1 MSDNINWNETAI
13 YDFLRFE
20 HKPERQ
26 AAYDDRNLTKLTKAG
41 LVQRNEDRYSW
52 KLTQKGEKELAD
64 IRQHFDSG
72 KLSEL
77 PLTLRH
83 YYFDW
88 GEYDIHNL
96 PVNAL
101 SQVALR
107 DRSAEIRRKAV
118 ELLDKYDK
126 LDKETSNALS
136 YDKDWWVRY
145 FAAKKAD
152 VCNFFKED
160 DVRVVKNVISN
171 HDVDKECLSH
181 WLESPY
187 SGIRVQ
193 AALLSDE
200 AEVDEVFE
208 RLEPQDVAR
217 VLAVKPQWANR
228 EIILKAWDAA
238 DERERRELVENMRD
252 MPDSFINQAFK
263 GEARWT
269 LRVRMED
276 YRKAVRQVLELGA
289 MFSEDSEIRRKIWER
304 AKREI

>member
-1 MSDNINWNETAI
+1 MSDTISWNETAV
-13 YDFLRFE
+13 YEFMRFE
-20 HKPERQ
+20 REPERRVFP
-26 AAYDDRNLTKLTKAG
+26 DRDITKLAKAG
-41 LVQRNEDRYSW
+41 LIQENETGDW
-52 KLTQKGEKELAD
+52 TLTQTGEDELAN

-77 PLTLRH
+77 PMKVRN

-88 GEYDIHNL
+88 GEYDSKNL

-107 DRSAEIRRKAV
+107 DRSAEIRRKAAK
-118 ELLDKYDK
+118 LLDKYDK

-136 YDKDWWVRY
+136 HDKDWEVRY
-145 FAAKKAD
+145 VAARKAD
-152 VCNFFKED
+152 IHNFFEED
-160 DVRVVKNVISN
+160 DVRVVKNVICY

-187 SGIRVQ
+187 GGIRVQ
-193 AALLSDE
+193 AALLSDDSE
-200 AEVDEVFE
+200 LDEVFE
-208 RLEPQDVAR
+208 RLEPEDVAS
-217 VLAVKPQWANR
+217 VLDVKPRWATR
-228 EIILKAWDAA
+228 EIIMKAWETA
-238 DERERRELVENMRD
+238 DGWERRELVENMRD

-269 LRVRMED
+269 LRLRMED

-304 AKREI
+304 AEREI

>member
-1 MSDNINWNETAI
+1 MSDTINWNETAV
-13 YDFLRFE
+13 YEFMRFE
-20 HKPERQ
+20 REPERRVFP
-26 AAYDDRNLTKLTKAG
+26 DRDITKLAKAG
-41 LVQRNEDRYSW
+41 LIQENETGDW
-52 KLTQKGEKELAD
+52 TLTQTGEDELAN
-64 IRQHFDSG
+64 IRQHFNSG

-77 PLTLRH
+77 PMKVRN

-88 GEYDIHNL
+88 GEYDSKNL

-107 DRSAEIRRKAV
+107 DRSAEIRRKAAK
-118 ELLDKYDK
+118 LLDKYDK

-136 YDKDWWVRY
+136 HDKDWEVRY
-145 FAAKKAD
+145 VAARKAD
-152 VCNFFKED
+152 IHNFFEED
-160 DVRVVKNVISN
+160 DVRVVKNVIRY

-187 SGIRVQ
+187 GGIRIQ
-193 AALLSDE
+193 AALLSDDS
-200 AEVDEVFE
+200 EVNEVFE
-208 RLEPQDVAR
+208 RLEPEDVAR
-217 VLAVKPQWANR
+217 VLGAKPRWATR
-228 EIILKAWDAA
+228 EIIMKAWEAA
-238 DERERRELVENMRD
+238 DGWERRELVENMRD

-269 LRVRMED
+269 LRLRMED

-304 AKREI
+304 AEREI

>member
-1 MSDNINWNETAI
+1 MSDTINWNETAV
-13 YDFLRFE
+13 YEFMRFE
-20 HKPERQ
+20 REPERRVFP
-26 AAYDDRNLTKLTKAG
+26 DRDITKLAKAG
-41 LVQRNEDRYSW
+41 LIQENETGDW
-52 KLTQKGEKELAD
+52 TLTQTGEDELAN
-64 IRQHFDSG
+64 IRQHFNSG

-77 PLTLRH
+77 PMKVRN

-88 GEYDIHNL
+88 GEYDSKNL

-107 DRSAEIRRKAV
+107 DRSAEIRRKAAK
-118 ELLDKYDK
+118 LLDKYDK

-136 YDKDWWVRY
+136 HDKDWEVRY
-145 FAAKKAD
+145 VAARKAD
-152 VCNFFKED
+152 IHNFFEED

-187 SGIRVQ
+187 GGIRVQ
-193 AALLSDE
+193 AALLSDDS
-200 AEVDEVFE
+200 EVDEVFE
-208 RLEPQDVAR
+208 RLEPEDVAR
-217 VLAVKPQWANR
+217 VLNIKPRWATR
-228 EIILKAWDAA
+228 EIIMKAWEAA
-238 DERERRELVENMRD
+238 DGWERRELVENMRD

-263 GEARWT
+263 GETRWT
-269 LRVRMED
+269 LRLRMED

-304 AKREI
+304 AEREI

>member
-13 YDFLRFE
+13 CDFLRFE
-20 HKPERQ
+20 HKPELQ
-26 AAYDDRNLTKLTKAG
+26 AAYDDRNLTKLANAG
-41 LVQRNEDRYSW
+41 LVQRNEERHTW
-52 KLTQKGEKELAD
+52 TLTQKGEKKLAD
-64 IRQHFDSG
+64 IRQHFNSG

-88 GEYDIHNL
+88 SEYDSKNL

-101 SQVALR
+101 YQVAMQ
-107 DRSAEIRRKAV
+107 DKSAEIRRKTA

-136 YDKDWWVRY
+136 HDKDWEVRY
-145 FAAKKAD
+145 VAAKKAD
-152 VCNFFKED
+152 VHNFFKED
-160 DVRVVKNVISN
+160 DVRVVKNVIGN
-171 HDVDKECLSH
+171 HDVDKDCLSH
-181 WLESPY
+181 WLKSPY
-187 SGIRVQ
+187 GGIRVQ
-193 AALLSDE
+193 AALLSDDS
-200 AEVDEVFE
+200 EVDEVFE
-208 RLEPQDVAR
+208 RLEPEDVAR
-217 VLAVKPQWANR
+217 VLGAKPRWATR
-228 EIILKAWDAA
+228 EIIMKAWGAA
-238 DERERRELVENMRD
+238 DGWERRELVENMRD

-269 LRVRMED
+269 LRLRMED

>member
-1 MSDNINWNETAI
+1 MSDTINWNETAI
-13 YDFLRFE
+13 CDFLHFE
-20 HKPERQ
+20 YKELQ
-26 AAYDDRNLTKLTKAG
+26 AAYDDRNLTKLANAG
-41 LVQRNEDRYSW
+41 LVQRNEERHTW
-52 KLTQKGEKELAD
+52 TLTQKGEKELAD

-77 PLTLRH
+77 PLTLRN

-88 GEYDIHNL
+88 GKYDIHNL

-101 SQVALR
+101 SQVAMR

-118 ELLDKYDK
+118 ELLDEYDK

-136 YDKDWWVRY
+136 HDKDWKVRY
-145 FAAKKAD
+145 IAARKAD

-171 HDVDKECLSH
+171 HDVDKDCLSH

-187 SGIRVQ
+187 GGIRVQ
-193 AALLSDE
+193 AALLSDDS
-200 AEVDEVFE
+200 EVDEVFE
-208 RLEPQDVAR
+208 RLEPEDVAR
-217 VLAVKPQWANR
+217 VLNIKPRWATR
-228 EIILKAWDAA
+228 EIIMKAWEAA
-238 DERERRELVENMRD
+238 DGWERRELVENMRD

-263 GEARWT
+263 GETRWT
-269 LRVRMED
+269 LRLRMED

-304 AKREI
+304 AEREI

>member
-1 MSDNINWNETAI
+1 MSDTINWNETAV
-13 YDFLRFE
+13 YEFMRFE
-20 HKPERQ
+20 REPERRVFP
-26 AAYDDRNLTKLTKAG
+26 DRDITKLAKAG
-41 LVQRNEDRYSW
+41 LIQENETGDW
-52 KLTQKGEKELAD
+52 TLTQTGEDELAN
-64 IRQHFDSG
+64 IRQHFNSG

-77 PLTLRH
+77 PMKVRN

-88 GEYDIHNL
+88 GEYDSKNL

-107 DRSAEIRRKAV
+107 DRSAEIRRKAAK
-118 ELLDKYDK
+118 LLDKYDK

-136 YDKDWWVRY
+136 HDKDWEVRY
-145 FAAKKAD
+145 VAARKAD
-152 VCNFFKED
+152 IHNFFEED
-160 DVRVVKNVISN
+160 DVRVVKNVIRY

-187 SGIRVQ
+187 GGIRIQ
-193 AALLSDE
+193 AALLSDDS
-200 AEVDEVFE
+200 EVDEVFE
-208 RLEPQDVAR
+208 RLEPEDVTR
-217 VLAVKPQWANR
+217 VLDVKPQWATR
-228 EIILKAWDAA
+228 EIIMKAWEAA
-238 DERERRELVENMRD
+238 DGWERCELVENMRD

-304 AKREI
+304 AEREI

>member
-1 MSDNINWNETAI
+1 MSDTINWNETAV
-13 YDFLRFE
+13 YEFMRFE
-20 HKPERQ
+20 REPERRVFP
-26 AAYDDRNLTKLTKAG
+26 DRDITKLAKAG
-41 LVQRNEDRYSW
+41 LIQENETGDW
-52 KLTQKGEKELAD
+52 TLTQTGEDELAN
-64 IRQHFDSG
+64 IRQHFNSG

-77 PLTLRH
+77 PMKVRN

-88 GEYDIHNL
+88 GEYDSKNL

-107 DRSAEIRRKAV
+107 DRSAEIRRKAAK
-118 ELLDKYDK
+118 LLDKYDK

-136 YDKDWWVRY
+136 HDKDWEVRY
-145 FAAKKAD
+145 VAARKAD
-152 VCNFFKED
+152 IHNFFEED
-160 DVRVVKNVISN
+160 DVRVFKNVIRY

-187 SGIRVQ
+187 GGIRIQ
-193 AALLSDE
+193 AALLSDDS
-200 AEVDEVFE
+200 EVDEVFE
-208 RLEPQDVAR
+208 RLEPEDVTR
-217 VLAVKPQWANR
+217 VLDVKPQWATR
-228 EIILKAWDAA
+228 EIIMKAWEAA
-238 DERERRELVENMRD
+238 DGWERRELVENMRD

-304 AKREI
+304 AEREI

>member
-1 MSDNINWNETAI
+1 MSDTINWNETAV
-13 YDFLRFE
+13 YEFMRFE
-20 HKPERQ
+20 REPERRVFP
-26 AAYDDRNLTKLTKAG
+26 DRDITKLAKAG
-41 LVQRNEDRYSW
+41 LIQENETGDW
-52 KLTQKGEKELAD
+52 TLTQTGEDELAN
-64 IRQHFDSG
+64 IRQHFNSG

-77 PLTLRH
+77 PMKVRN

-88 GEYDIHNL
+88 GEYDSKNL

-107 DRSAEIRRKAV
+107 DRSAEIRRKAAK
-118 ELLDKYDK
+118 LLDKYDK

-136 YDKDWWVRY
+136 HDKDWEVRY
-145 FAAKKAD
+145 VVARKAD
-152 VCNFFKED
+152 IHNFFEED
-160 DVRVVKNVISN
+160 DVRVVKNVIRY

-187 SGIRVQ
+187 SGIRIQ
-193 AALLSDE
+193 AALLSDDS
-200 AEVDEVFE
+200 EVDEVFE
-208 RLEPQDVAR
+208 RLEPEDVTR
-217 VLAVKPQWANR
+217 VLGAKPRWATR
-228 EIILKAWDAA
+228 EIIMKAWEAA
-238 DERERRELVENMRD
+238 DGWERRELVENMRD

-269 LRVRMED
+269 LRLRMED

-304 AKREI
+304 AEREI

>member
-1 MSDNINWNETAI
+1 MSDNINWNETAV
-13 YDFLRFE
+13 YEFMRFE
-20 HKPERQ
+20 REPERRVFP
-26 AAYDDRNLTKLTKAG
+26 DRDITKLAKAG
-41 LVQRNEDRYSW
+41 LIQENETGDW
-52 KLTQKGEKELAD
+52 TLTQTGEDELAN
-64 IRQHFDSG
+64 IRQHFNSG

-77 PLTLRH
+77 PMKVRN

-88 GEYDIHNL
+88 GEYDSKNL

-107 DRSAEIRRKAV
+107 DRSAEIRRKAAK
-118 ELLDKYDK
+118 LLDKYDK

-136 YDKDWWVRY
+136 RDKDWEVRY
-145 FAAKKAD
+145 VAARKAD
-152 VCNFFKED
+152 VCNFFEED
-160 DVRVVKNVISN
+160 DVRVVKNVIRY

-187 SGIRVQ
+187 GGIRIQ
-193 AALLSDE
+193 AALLSDDS
-200 AEVDEVFE
+200 EVDEVFE
-208 RLEPQDVAR
+208 RLEPQDVAS
-217 VLAVKPQWANR
+217 VLGAKPRWATR
-228 EIILKAWDAA
+228 EIIMKAWETA
-238 DERERRELVENMRD
+238 DGWERRELVENMRD

-269 LRVRMED
+269 LRLRMED

-304 AKREI
+304 AEREI

>member
-1 MSDNINWNETAI
+1 MSDNINWTETAI

-26 AAYDDRNLTKLTKAG
+26 AAYDDRNLTKLANAG
-41 LVQRNEDRYSW
+41 LVQRNEERHTW
-52 KLTQKGEKELAD
+52 TLTQKGEKKLAD

-77 PLTLRH
+77 PLTFRR

-88 GEYDIHNL
+88 GEYDSKNL

-101 SQVALR
+101 FQVALR
-107 DRSAEIRRKAV
+107 DKSAEIRRKAV

-136 YDKDWWVRY
+136 HDKDWKVRY
-145 FAAKKAD
+145 IAARKAD
-152 VCNFFKED
+152 VHNFFKEE
-160 DVRVVKNVISN
+160 DVDVVKNVISN

-181 WLESPY
+181 WLESPCG
-187 SGIRVQ
+187 GIRVQ

-200 AEVDEVFE
+200 AEVGEVFE

-217 VLAVKPQWANR
+217 VLAVKPRWATR
-228 EIILKAWDAA
+228 EIIMKAWEAA
-238 DERERRELVENMRD
+238 DGWERRELVENMRD
-252 MPDSFINQAFK
+252 MPDSFIDQAFK

-269 LRVRMED
+269 LRLRMED

-304 AKREI
+304 AEREI

>member
-1 MSDNINWNETAI
+1 MSDTINWNETAV
-13 YDFLRFE
+13 YEFMRFE
-20 HKPERQ
+20 REPERRVFP
-26 AAYDDRNLTKLTKAG
+26 DRDITKLAKAG
-41 LVQRNEDRYSW
+41 LIQENETGDW
-52 KLTQKGEKELAD
+52 TLTQTGEDELAN
-64 IRQHFDSG
+64 IRQHFNSG

-77 PLTLRH
+77 PMKVRN

-88 GEYDIHNL
+88 GEYDSKNL

-107 DRSAEIRRKAV
+107 DRSAEIRRKAAK
-118 ELLDKYDK
+118 LLDKYDK

-136 YDKDWWVRY
+136 HDKDWEVRY
-145 FAAKKAD
+145 VAARKAD
-152 VCNFFKED
+152 IHNFFEED
-160 DVRVVKNVISN
+160 DVRVVKNVIRY

-187 SGIRVQ
+187 GGIRVQ
-193 AALLSDE
+193 AALLSD
-200 AEVDEVFE
+200 DSEVFE
-208 RLEPQDVAR
+208 RLEPQDVAS
-217 VLAVKPQWANR
+217 VLDVKPRWATR
-228 EIILKAWDAA
+228 EIIMKAWETA
-238 DERERRELVENMRD
+238 DGWERRELVENMRD

-269 LRVRMED
+269 LRLRMED

-304 AKREI
+304 AEREI

>member
-1 MSDNINWNETAI
+1 MSDTISWNETAV
-13 YDFLRFE
+13 YEFMRFE
-20 HKPERQ
+20 REPERRVFP
-26 AAYDDRNLTKLTKAG
+26 DRDITKLAKAG
-41 LVQRNEDRYSW
+41 LIQENETGDW
-52 KLTQKGEKELAD
+52 TLTQTGEDELAN

-77 PLTLRH
+77 PMKVRN

-88 GEYDIHNL
+88 GEYDSKNL

-107 DRSAEIRRKAV
+107 DRSAEIRRKAAK
-118 ELLDKYDK
+118 LLDKYDK

-136 YDKDWWVRY
+136 HDKDWEVRY
-145 FAAKKAD
+145 VAARKAD
-152 VCNFFKED
+152 IHNFFEED
-160 DVRVVKNVISN
+160 DVRVVKNVIRY

-187 SGIRVQ
+187 GGIRVQ
-193 AALLSDE
+193 AALLSDDSE
-200 AEVDEVFE
+200 LDEVFE
-208 RLEPQDVAR
+208 RLEPEDVAS
-217 VLAVKPQWANR
+217 VLDVKPRWATR
-228 EIILKAWDAA
+228 EIIMKAWETA
-238 DERERRELVENMRD
+238 DGWERRELVENMRD

-269 LRVRMED
+269 LRLRMED

-304 AKREI
+304 AEREI

>member
-1 MSDNINWNETAI
+1 MSDNINWNETAV
-13 YDFLRFE
+13 YEFMRFE
-20 HKPERQ
+20 REPERRVFP
-26 AAYDDRNLTKLTKAG
+26 DRDITKLAKAG
-41 LVQRNEDRYSW
+41 LIQENETGDW
-52 KLTQKGEKELAD
+52 TLTQTGEDELAN
-64 IRQHFDSG
+64 IRQHFNSG

-77 PLTLRH
+77 PMKVRN

-88 GEYDIHNL
+88 GEYDSKNL

-107 DRSAEIRRKAV
+107 DRSAEIRRKAAK
-118 ELLDKYDK
+118 LLDKYDK

-136 YDKDWWVRY
+136 HDKDWEVRY
-145 FAAKKAD
+145 VAARKAD
-152 VCNFFKED
+152 IHNFFEED
-160 DVRVVKNVISN
+160 DVRVVKNVIRY

-187 SGIRVQ
+187 GGIRIQ
-193 AALLSDE
+193 AALLSDDS
-200 AEVDEVFE
+200 EVDEVFE
-208 RLEPQDVAR
+208 RLEPEDVTR
-217 VLAVKPQWANR
+217 VLDVKPQWATR
-228 EIILKAWDAA
+228 EIIMKAWEAA
-238 DERERRELVENMRD
+238 DGWERRELVENMRD

-276 YRKAVRQVLELGA
+276 YRKAVRQVLELGT

-304 AKREI
+304 AEREI

>member
-1 MSDNINWNETAI
+1 MSDTINWNETAV
-13 YDFLRFE
+13 YEFMRFE
-20 HKPERQ
+20 REPERRVFP
-26 AAYDDRNLTKLTKAG
+26 DRDITKLAKAG
-41 LVQRNEDRYSW
+41 LIQENETGDW
-52 KLTQKGEKELAD
+52 TLTQTGEDELAN
-64 IRQHFDSG
+64 IRQHFNSG

-77 PLTLRH
+77 PMKVRN

-88 GEYDIHNL
+88 GEYDSKNL

-107 DRSAEIRRKAV
+107 DRSAEIRRKAAK
-118 ELLDKYDK
+118 LLDKYDK

-136 YDKDWWVRY
+136 HDKDWEVRY
-145 FAAKKAD
+145 VAARKAD
-152 VCNFFKED
+152 IHNFFEEN
-160 DVRVVKNVISN
+160 DVRVVKNVIRY

-187 SGIRVQ
+187 GGIRIQ
-193 AALLSDE
+193 AALLSDDS
-200 AEVDEVFE
+200 EVDEVFE
-208 RLEPQDVAR
+208 RLEPEDVTR
-217 VLAVKPQWANR
+217 VLDVKPQWATR
-228 EIILKAWDAA
+228 EIIMKAWEAA
-238 DERERRELVENMRD
+238 DGWERRELVENMRD

-276 YRKAVRQVLELGA
+276 YRKAVRQVLELGT

-304 AKREI
+304 AEREI

>member
-1 MSDNINWNETAI
+1 MSDINWNETAV
-13 YDFLRFE
+13 YEFMRFE
-20 HKPERQ
+20 REPERRVFP
-26 AAYDDRNLTKLTKAG
+26 DRDITKLAKAG
-41 LVQRNEDRYSW
+41 LIQENETGDW
-52 KLTQKGEKELAD
+52 TLTQTGEDELAN
-64 IRQHFDSG
+64 IRQHFNSG

-77 PLTLRH
+77 PMKVRN

-88 GEYDIHNL
+88 GEYDSKNL

-107 DRSAEIRRKAV
+107 DRSAEIRRKAAK
-118 ELLDKYDK
+118 LLDKYDK

-136 YDKDWWVRY
+136 HDKDWEVRY
-145 FAAKKAD
+145 VAARKAD
-152 VCNFFKED
+152 IHNFFEED
-160 DVRVVKNVISN
+160 DVRVVKNVIRY

-187 SGIRVQ
+187 GGIRIQ
-193 AALLSDE
+193 AALLSDDS
-200 AEVDEVFE
+200 EVDEVFE
-208 RLEPQDVAR
+208 RLEPEDVTR
-217 VLAVKPQWANR
+217 VLDVKPQWATR
-228 EIILKAWDAA
+228 EIIMKAWEAA
-238 DERERRELVENMRD
+238 DGWERRELVENMRD

-269 LRVRMED
+269 LRLRMED

-304 AKREI
+304 AEREI

>member
-1 MSDNINWNETAI
+1 MSDTISWNETAV
-13 YDFLRFE
+13 YEFMRFE
-20 HKPERQ
+20 REPERRVFP
-26 AAYDDRNLTKLTKAG
+26 DRDITKLAKAG
-41 LVQRNEDRYSW
+41 LIQENETGDW
-52 KLTQKGEKELAD
+52 TLTQTGEDELAN

-77 PLTLRH
+77 PMKVRN

-88 GEYDIHNL
+88 GEYDSKNL

-107 DRSAEIRRKAV
+107 DRSAEIRRKAAK
-118 ELLDKYDK
+118 LLDKYDK

-136 YDKDWWVRY
+136 HDKDWEVRY
-145 FAAKKAD
+145 VAARKAD
-152 VCNFFKED
+152 IHNFFEED
-160 DVRVVKNVISN
+160 DVRVVKNVIRY
-171 HDVDKECLSH
+171 HDVDKECLFH

-187 SGIRVQ
+187 GGIRVQ
-193 AALLSDE
+193 AALLSDDSE
-200 AEVDEVFE
+200 LDEVFE
-208 RLEPQDVAR
+208 RLEPEDVAS
-217 VLAVKPQWANR
+217 VLDVKPRWATR
-228 EIILKAWDAA
+228 EIIMKAWETA
-238 DERERRELVENMRD
+238 DGWERRELVENMRD

-269 LRVRMED
+269 LRLRMED

-304 AKREI
+304 AEREI

>member
-1 MSDNINWNETAI
+1 MSDTINWNETAV
-13 YDFLRFE
+13 YEFMRFE
-20 HKPERQ
+20 REPERRVFP
-26 AAYDDRNLTKLTKAG
+26 DRDITKLAKAG
-41 LVQRNEDRYSW
+41 LIQENETGDW
-52 KLTQKGEKELAD
+52 TLTQTGEDELAN
-64 IRQHFDSG
+64 IRQHFNSG

-77 PLTLRH
+77 PMKVRN

-88 GEYDIHNL
+88 GEYDSKNL

-107 DRSAEIRRKAV
+107 DRSAEIRRKAAK
-118 ELLDKYDK
+118 LLDKYDK

-136 YDKDWWVRY
+136 HDKDWEVRY
-145 FAAKKAD
+145 VAARKAD
-152 VCNFFKED
+152 IHNFFKED
-160 DVRVVKNVISN
+160 NVRVVKNVIRY

-187 SGIRVQ
+187 GGIRIQ
-193 AALLSDE
+193 AALLSDDS
-200 AEVDEVFE
+200 EVNEVFE
-208 RLEPQDVAR
+208 RLEPEDVTR
-217 VLAVKPQWANR
+217 VLSVKPQWATR
-228 EIILKAWDAA
+228 EIIIKAWEAA
-238 DERERRELVENMRD
+238 DGWERRELVENMRD

-304 AKREI
+304 AEREI

>member
-13 YDFLRFE
+13 CDFLRFE

-26 AAYDDRNLTKLTKAG
+26 AAYDDRNLTKLANTG
-41 LVQRNEDRYSW
+41 LIQRNEEKHTW

-77 PLTLRH
+77 PLTFRH

-88 GEYDIHNL
+88 GEYDIKNL

-107 DRSAEIRRKAV
+107 DRSAEIRRKAA
-118 ELLDKYDK
+118 ELLYGYDK

-136 YDKDWWVRY
+136 HDKDWWVRY

-160 DVRVVKNVISN
+160 DVRVVKNVIRN
-171 HDVDKECLSH
+171 HDVDKESLSH

-193 AALLSDE
+193 AALLSDDS
-200 AEVDEVFE
+200 EVDEVFE

-217 VLAVKPQWANR
+217 VLGAKPQWATR
-228 EIILKAWDAA
+228 EIIMKAWEAA

-304 AKREI
+304 AEREI

>member
-1 MSDNINWNETAI
+1 MSDTINWNETAV
-13 YDFLRFE
+13 YEFMRFE
-20 HKPERQ
+20 REPERRVFP
-26 AAYDDRNLTKLTKAG
+26 DRDITKLAKAG
-41 LVQRNEDRYSW
+41 LIQENETGDW
-52 KLTQKGEKELAD
+52 TLTQTGEDELAN
-64 IRQHFDSG
+64 IRQHFNSG

-77 PLTLRH
+77 PMKVRN

-88 GEYDIHNL
+88 GEYDSKNL

-107 DRSAEIRRKAV
+107 DRSAEIRRKAAK
-118 ELLDKYDK
+118 LLDKYDK

-136 YDKDWWVRY
+136 HDKDWEVRY
-145 FAAKKAD
+145 VAARKAD
-152 VCNFFKED
+152 IHNFFEED
-160 DVRVVKNVISN
+160 DVRVVKNVIRY

-187 SGIRVQ
+187 GGIRVQ
-193 AALLSDE
+193 AALLSDDG
-200 AEVDEVFE
+200 EVDEVFE
-208 RLEPQDVAR
+208 RLEPEDVAR
-217 VLAVKPQWANR
+217 VLDVKPRWATR
-228 EIILKAWDAA
+228 EIIMKAWETA
-238 DERERRELVENMRD
+238 DGWERRELVENMRD

-269 LRVRMED
+269 LRLRMED

-304 AKREI
+304 AEREI

>member
-1 MSDNINWNETAI
+1 MSDTINWNETAV
-13 YDFLRFE
+13 YEFMRFE
-20 HKPERQ
+20 REPERRVFP
-26 AAYDDRNLTKLTKAG
+26 DRDITKLAKAG
-41 LVQRNEDRYSW
+41 LIQENETGDW
-52 KLTQKGEKELAD
+52 TLTQTGEDELAN
-64 IRQHFDSG
+64 IRQHFNSG

-77 PLTLRH
+77 PMKVRN

-88 GEYDIHNL
+88 GEYDSKNL

-107 DRSAEIRRKAV
+107 DRSAEIRRKAAK
-118 ELLDKYDK
+118 LLDKYDK

-136 YDKDWWVRY
+136 HDKDWEVRY
-145 FAAKKAD
+145 VAARKAD
-152 VCNFFKED
+152 IHNFFEED

-187 SGIRVQ
+187 GEIRIQ
-193 AALLSDE
+193 AALLSDDS
-200 AEVDEVFE
+200 EVDEVFE
-208 RLEPQDVAR
+208 RLEPKDVTR
-217 VLAVKPQWANR
+217 VLDVKPQWATR
-228 EIILKAWDAA
+228 EIIMKAWEAA
-238 DERERRELVENMRD
+238 DGWERRELVENMRD

-304 AKREI
+304 AEREI

>member
-1 MSDNINWNETAI
+1 MSDTINWNETAV
-13 YDFLRFE
+13 YEFMRFE
-20 HKPERQ
+20 REPERRVFP
-26 AAYDDRNLTKLTKAG
+26 DRDITKLAKAG
-41 LVQRNEDRYSW
+41 LIQENETGDW
-52 KLTQKGEKELAD
+52 TLTQTGEDELAN

-77 PLTLRH
+77 PMKVRN

-88 GEYDIHNL
+88 GEYDSKNL

-118 ELLDKYDK
+118 KLLDKYDK

-136 YDKDWWVRY
+136 HDKDWEVRY
-145 FAAKKAD
+145 VAARKAD
-152 VCNFFKED
+152 IHNFFEED
-160 DVRVVKNVISN
+160 DVRVVKNVIRY

-187 SGIRVQ
+187 GGIRIQ
-193 AALLSDE
+193 AALLSDDS
-200 AEVDEVFE
+200 EVNEVFE
-208 RLEPQDVAR
+208 RLEPEDVTR
-217 VLAVKPQWANR
+217 VLGAKPRWATR
-228 EIILKAWDAA
+228 EIIMKAWEAA
-238 DERERRELVENMRD
+238 DGWERRELVENMRD

-269 LRVRMED
+269 LRLRMED

-304 AKREI
+304 AEREI

>member
-1 MSDNINWNETAI
+1 MSDNINWNETAV
-13 YDFLRFE
+13 YEFMRFE
-20 HKPERQ
+20 REPERRVFP
-26 AAYDDRNLTKLTKAG
+26 DRDITKLAKAG
-41 LVQRNEDRYSW
+41 LIQENETGDW
-52 KLTQKGEKELAD
+52 TLTQTGEDELVN
-64 IRQHFDSG
+64 IRQHFNSG

-77 PLTLRH
+77 PMKVRN

-88 GEYDIHNL
+88 GEYDSKNL

-107 DRSAEIRRKAV
+107 DRSAEIRRKAAK
-118 ELLDKYDK
+118 LLDKYDK

-136 YDKDWWVRY
+136 HDKDWEVRY
-145 FAAKKAD
+145 AAARKAD
-152 VCNFFKED
+152 IHNFFEED
-160 DVRVVKNVISN
+160 DVRVVKNVIRY

-187 SGIRVQ
+187 GGIRIQ
-193 AALLSDE
+193 AALLSDDG
-200 AEVDEVFE
+200 EVDEVFE
-208 RLEPQDVAR
+208 RLEPEDVAR
-217 VLAVKPQWANR
+217 VLGAKPRWATR
-228 EIILKAWDAA
+228 EIIMKAWEAA
-238 DERERRELVENMRD
+238 EGWERRELVENMRD

-269 LRVRMED
+269 LRERMED

-304 AKREI
+304 AEREI

>member
-1 MSDNINWNETAI
+1 MSDTINWNETAV
-13 YDFLRFE
+13 YDFLLFE
-20 HKPERQ
+20 LKPERQ
-26 AAYDDRNLTKLTKAG
+26 AAYDDRNLTKLANAG
-41 LVQRNEDRYSW
+41 LIQRNEDRYSW

-72 KLSEL
+72 KISEL
-77 PLTLRH
+77 PLTFRH
-83 YYFDW
+83 HYFDW
-88 GEYDIHNL
+88 GEYDSKNL

-107 DRSAEIRRKAV
+107 DRSAEIRRKAAK
-118 ELLDKYDK
+118 LLDKYDK

-136 YDKDWWVRY
+136 HDKDWGVRY
-145 FAAKKAD
+145 VAARKAD
-152 VCNFFKED
+152 IHNFFKED
-160 DVRVVKNVISN
+160 NVRVVKNVIRY

-187 SGIRVQ
+187 GGIRIQ
-193 AALLSDE
+193 AALLSDDS
-200 AEVDEVFE
+200 EVNEVFE
-208 RLEPQDVAR
+208 RLEPEDVAS
-217 VLAVKPQWANR
+217 VLSVKPQWATR
-228 EIILKAWDAA
+228 EIIMKAWEAA
-238 DERERRELVENMRD
+238 EGWERCELVENMRD

-304 AKREI
+304 AEREI

>member
-1 MSDNINWNETAI
+1 MSDTINWNETAI
-13 YDFLRFE
+13 CDFLRFE

-26 AAYDDRNLTKLTKAG
+26 AAYDDRNLTKLTNAG
-41 LVQRNEDRYSW
+41 LIQRNEEKHTW
-52 KLTQKGEKELAD
+52 KLTQKGEKKLAD

-107 DRSAEIRRKAV
+107 DKSAEIRRKAV

-136 YDKDWWVRY
+136 HDKDWEVRY
-145 FAAKKAD
+145 IAAKKAD
-152 VCNFFKED
+152 VCNFFTEENE
-160 DVRVVKNVISN
+160 RVVSNVIRN
-171 HDVDKECLSH
+171 HGINKECLSH

-193 AALLSDE
+193 AALLSDDS
-200 AEVDEVFE
+200 EVDEVFE

-217 VLAVKPQWANR
+217 VLDVKPQWATR
-228 EIILKAWDAA
+228 EIIMKAWEAA

-252 MPDSFINQAFK
+252 IPDSFIHQVFK
-263 GEARWT
+263 GEARWA

-304 AKREI
+304 AEREI

>member
-13 YDFLRFE
+13 YEFMRFE
-20 HKPERQ
+20 REPERRVFP
-26 AAYDDRNLTKLTKAG
+26 DRDITKLAKAG
-41 LVQRNEDRYSW
+41 LIQENETGDW
-52 KLTQKGEKELAD
+52 TLTQTGEDELAN
-64 IRQHFDSG
+64 IRQHFNSG

-77 PLTLRH
+77 PMKVRN

-88 GEYDIHNL
+88 GEYDSKNL

-107 DRSAEIRRKAV
+107 DRSAEIRRKAAK
-118 ELLDKYDK
+118 LLDKYDK

-136 YDKDWWVRY
+136 HDKDWEVRY
-145 FAAKKAD
+145 VAARKAD
-152 VCNFFKED
+152 VCNFFEED

-187 SGIRVQ
+187 GGIRVQ
-193 AALLSDE
+193 AALLSDDS
-200 AEVDEVFE
+200 EVDEVFE
-208 RLEPQDVAR
+208 RLEPEDVTR
-217 VLAVKPQWANR
+217 VLDVKPQWATR
-228 EIILKAWDAA
+228 EIIMKAWEAA
-238 DERERRELVENMRD
+238 DGWERRELVENMRD

-269 LRVRMED
+269 LRLRMED

>member
-1 MSDNINWNETAI
+1 MSDNINWNETAV
-13 YDFLRFE
+13 YEFMRFE
-20 HKPERQ
+20 REPERRVFP
-26 AAYDDRNLTKLTKAG
+26 DRDITKLAKAG
-41 LVQRNEDRYSW
+41 LIQENETGDW
-52 KLTQKGEKELAD
+52 TLTQTGEDELAN
-64 IRQHFDSG
+64 IRQHFNSG

-77 PLTLRH
+77 PMKVRN

-88 GEYDIHNL
+88 GEYDSKNL

-107 DRSAEIRRKAV
+107 DRSAEIRRKAAK
-118 ELLDKYDK
+118 LLDKYDK

-136 YDKDWWVRY
+136 HDKDWEVRY
-145 FAAKKAD
+145 VAARKAD
-152 VCNFFKED
+152 IHNFFEED
-160 DVRVVKNVISN
+160 DVRVVKNVIRY

-187 SGIRVQ
+187 GGIRIQ
-193 AALLSDE
+193 AALLSDDS
-200 AEVDEVFE
+200 EVDEVFE
-208 RLEPQDVAR
+208 RLEPEDVAR
-217 VLAVKPQWANR
+217 VLDVKPQWATR
-228 EIILKAWDAA
+228 EIIMKAWEAA
-238 DERERRELVENMRD
+238 DGWERRELVENMRD

-276 YRKAVRQVLELGA
+276 YRKAVRQVLELGT

-304 AKREI
+304 AEREI

>member
-1 MSDNINWNETAI
+1 MSDTINWNETAV
-13 YDFLRFE
+13 YEFMRFE
-20 HKPERQ
+20 REPERRVFP
-26 AAYDDRNLTKLTKAG
+26 DRDITKLAKAG
-41 LVQRNEDRYSW
+41 LIQENETGDW
-52 KLTQKGEKELAD
+52 TLTQTGEDELAN
-64 IRQHFDSG
+64 IRQHFNSG

-77 PLTLRH
+77 PMKVRN

-88 GEYDIHNL
+88 GEYDSKNL

-107 DRSAEIRRKAV
+107 DRSAEIRRKAAK
-118 ELLDKYDK
+118 LLDKYDK

-136 YDKDWWVRY
+136 HDKDWEVRY
-145 FAAKKAD
+145 VAARKAD
-152 VCNFFKED
+152 IHNFFEED
-160 DVRVVKNVISN
+160 DVRVVKNVIRY

-187 SGIRVQ
+187 GGIRIQ
-193 AALLSDE
+193 AALLSDDS
-200 AEVDEVFE
+200 EVNEVFE
-208 RLEPQDVAR
+208 RLEPEDVTR
-217 VLAVKPQWANR
+217 VLSVKPQWATR
-228 EIILKAWDAA
+228 EIIMKAWEAA
-238 DERERRELVENMRD
+238 DGWERRELVENMRD

-304 AKREI
+304 AEREI

>member
-1 MSDNINWNETAI
+1 MSDNINWNETAV
-13 YDFLRFE
+13 YEFMRFE
-20 HKPERQ
+20 REPERRVFP
-26 AAYDDRNLTKLTKAG
+26 DRDITKLAKAG
-41 LVQRNEDRYSW
+41 LIQENETGDW
-52 KLTQKGEKELAD
+52 TLTQTGEDELVN
-64 IRQHFDSG
+64 IRQHFNSG

-77 PLTLRH
+77 PMKVRN

-88 GEYDIHNL
+88 GEYDSKNL

-107 DRSAEIRRKAV
+107 DRSAEIRRKAAK
-118 ELLDKYDK
+118 LLDKYDK

-136 YDKDWWVRY
+136 HDKDWEVRY
-145 FAAKKAD
+145 AAARKAD
-152 VCNFFKED
+152 IHNFFEED
-160 DVRVVKNVISN
+160 DVRVVKNVIRY

-187 SGIRVQ
+187 GGIRIQ
-193 AALLSDE
+193 AALLSDDS
-200 AEVDEVFE
+200 EVDEVFE
-208 RLEPQDVAR
+208 RLEPEDVAS
-217 VLAVKPQWANR
+217 VLSVKPQWATR
-228 EIILKAWDAA
+228 EIIMKAWEAA
-238 DERERRELVENMRD
+238 EGWERRELVENMRD

-269 LRVRMED
+269 LRVRIED

-304 AKREI
+304 AEREI